1 MDYNPL
7 ISMKVPLDAKVTG
20 GLDIDHPPGSTGLH
34 CTLFT
39 EVVEVVACLAEIEGC
54 SVNQVLVEFTGST
67 PPFWG
72 AYNQHERVGK
82 ILLI

>member
-1 MDYNPL
+1 
-7 ISMKVPLDAKVTG
+7 MKFPLDAEVPG
-20 GLDIDHPPGSTGLH
+20 GLDTDHPPGSTGLN

-39 EVVEVVACLAEIEGC
+39 EVVEVVACLAEIGDC

-67 PPFWG
+67 PPFWR
-72 AYNQHERVGK
+72 AYNQHERVAK